1 MIDMWTKNIFT
12 SVYSRVSANGR
23 IRLISKYPKINFTNS
38 TPKSNITSFPTV
50 IMTEMQGSETARDIE
65 GSFVNGMI
73 SNIQIEVI
81 TNTSQEDAN
90 YVADVC
96 LDLMKSLKYAMVG
109 SPYPNSTTDNQY
121 RNIARYRREVDYGD
135 VI

>member
-38 TPKSNITSFPTV
+38 TPKSKITAFPTV
-50 IMTEMQGSETARDIE
+50 IITKLQGSEVGKDIE
-65 GSFVNGMI
+65 QSFVNGVI

-81 TNTSQEDAN
+81 TNTSQEDSD
-90 YVADVC
+90 YIADVC
-96 LDLMKSLKYAMVG
+96 LDLMKTLRYEMVG
-109 SPYPNSTTDNQY
+109 EPYSNTTQENEY
-121 RNIARYRREVDYGD
+121 RNISRYRREVDYGD